1 MHQIKS
7 QAHDSRPQRILSFEE
22 QRMIHP
28 TIYGKKTLALAGS
41 ILLCG
46 SMGLAQQT
54 GNPGGG
60 VPGQGSPGSNSSMNS
75 QMNGMQVA
83 NQPSPT
89 DRLFVAK
96 AMQGSQAEVQLGQL
110 TLQKSQNEQVKQFAQ
125 RMIDDHTKL
134 NDQMKPV
141 AQQLGVTVPNQPSKK
156 DRQTI
161 AKLQA
166 LSGPAYDQAYI
177 KDMVKDHKQD
187 LSDFQMEA
195 SSGQDQTVKD
205 AATQGSQVIAQHL
218 QMIQQIAKDQNVN
231 MASK

>member
-1 MHQIKS
+1 
-7 QAHDSRPQRILSFEE
+7 
-22 QRMIHP
+22 MIHP
-28 TIYGKKTLALAGS
+28 TIYGKKTLAIAGS

-46 SMGLAQQT
+46 SMGLAQQQ

-60 VPGQGSPGSNSSMNS
+60 VPGQASPGSNPSMNS
-75 QMNGMQVA
+75 PMNGMQA
-83 NQPSPT
+83 TNQPSPT
-89 DRLFVAK
+89 DRLFVSK

-156 DRQTI
+156 DRQTM

-177 KDMVKDHKQD
+177 KDMIKDHKQD
-187 LSDFQMEA
+187 LSDFQTEA

>member
-1 MHQIKS
+1 M
-7 QAHDSRPQRILSFEE
+7 IL
-22 QRMIHP
+22 P
-28 TIYGKKTLALAGS
+28 AIYGKKTLALAGS

-46 SMGLAQQT
+46 SMGLAQQP
-54 GNPGGG
+54 GNAGGG
-60 VPGQGSPGSNSSMNS
+60 VPGQSPGSNPSMNS
-75 QMNGMQVA
+75 QVNGMQAA

-96 AMQGSQAEVQLGQL
+96 AMQGSQAEVELGQL

-141 AQQLGVTVPNQPSKK
+141 AQQLGVSVPNQPSKK

-187 LSDFQMEA
+187 LSDFQTEA